1 VCARGPGADEL
12 VAGHADAPTPFGE
25 GTPFARMVERGMHQV
40 WLGTGLRT
48 FTLYHA
54 FECLRGDDFPFR
66 VFAPEPVPA
75 RCIDADGR
83 ERVVPTLVHDPV
95 LGARKDQTRERM
107 REHLLA
113 AGVLRTTTL
122 GRGEVMAARLPELF
136 AELDVMLD
144 RGITIYEVEVPA

>member
-1 VCARGPGADEL
+1 
-12 VAGHADAPTPFGE
+12 
-25 GTPFARMVERGMHQV
+25 MHQV

-66 VFAPEPVPA
+66 VFAPEPLAA
-75 RCIDADGR
+75 RCIDANGR
-83 ERVVPTLVHDPV
+83 ERVVPTLVHDPE

-113 AGVLRTTTL
+113 AGVLRTATL
-122 GRGEVMAARLPELF
+122 GRGEIMAARMPELF
-136 AELDVMLD
+136 AELDVMLA